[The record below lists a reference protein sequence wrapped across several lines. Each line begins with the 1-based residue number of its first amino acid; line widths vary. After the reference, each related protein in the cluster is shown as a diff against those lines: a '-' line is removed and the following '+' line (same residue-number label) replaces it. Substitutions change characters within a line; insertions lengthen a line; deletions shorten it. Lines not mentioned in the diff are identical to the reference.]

1 MNRPS
6 AVLLDVGG
14 VFLLPSRAHIRSALN
29 RVGHAVIDDAA
40 IDQAHYV
47 ALRTFPMDLSGD
59 EYMGPMWDE
68 YLREYA
74 RFLGVGEADVPEA
87 TEHLRN
93 EYVTHWLWTQ
103 VIEGSAEGLASL
115 VDTGVTV
122 GVVSNADGTISQR
135 LADMELLQVGEGPG
149 VAVRCL
155 VDSGTVGVEK
165 PDPEIFGYALAELD
179 LAPDRVW
186 YVGDTPAFDVVGASR
201 AGLRPILMDP
211 FDVNGDF
218 GVTSVRSLREVAE
231 LVEGDGPHT

>member
-14 VFLLPSRAHIRSALN
+14 VFLLPSRAHIRSALD
-29 RVGHAVIDDAA
+29 RVGHAVTDDAA

-59 EYMGPMWDE
+59 EYMGPMWDD

-74 RFLGVGEADVPEA
+74 RFLGVGEADVPMA

-93 EYVTHWLWTQ
+93 EYVTHWLWTE
-103 VIEGSAEGLASL
+103 VIEGSTDGLAAL

-122 GVVSNADGTISQR
+122 GVVSNADGTVEQR
-135 LADMELLQVGEGPG
+135 LADMEVLQVGPGPG

-155 VDSGTVGVEK
+155 VDSGSVGVEK
-165 PDPEIFGYALAELD
+165 PDPKIFDYALKELD
-179 LAPDRVW
+179 LPPERVW
-186 YVGDTPAFDVVGASR
+186 YVGDTPAFDVVGARR
-201 AGLRPILMDP
+201 AGLQPILMDP
-211 FDVNGDF
+211 FDINGDF
-218 GVTSVRSLREVAE
+218 GVTSVRSLGEVAE
-231 LVEGDGPHT
+231 LVESP